1 MDIAARTLVALGLPV
16 LQRLPPEAA
25 HQLAL
30 RGLGLLRR
38 CWHAPP
44 THGLEVE
51 LFGRRFAHPIGLAA
65 GFDKNADHL
74 DALGALGFSHIE
86 VGTVTPRPQPGN
98 PRPRLFRLR
107 GARALINQ
115 MGFNNRGAEYVARQL
130 RRASWQ
136 GVRGVSIGKNADTPL
151 ERAADDYIACLRQL
165 YPLADYFAINV
176 SSPNTRGLRELQAAA
191 ALASI
196 VEPLQEERLR
206 LEARHGR
213 RVSLLVKISPDLDA
227 DQLRELCGALRRHA
241 RDGALEGV
249 IATNSSSDLPGFEA
263 ELHARQ
269 GGGVSGA
276 PLAAKSLEVLRRLR
290 HELGAEFPIIGV
302 GGLMSPEAVLERLAA
317 GANLVQL
324 YTGFVYRGPA
334 LLWDSL
340 QRLASRAEKS

>member
-1 MDIAARTLVALGLPV
+1 MPAGATARTMVAVALPV

-25 HQLAL
+25 HHLAL

-38 CWHAPP
+38 CWHVPP
-44 THGLEVE
+44 SAGLDVH
-51 LFGRRFAHPIGLAA
+51 LAGLRFAHPIGLAA
-65 GFDKNADHL
+65 GFDKNGDHL

-107 GARALINQ
+107 GARALINR
-115 MGFNNRGAEYVARQL
+115 MGFNNRGAEYVAQQL
-130 RRASWQ
+130 RRASRR

-176 SSPNTRGLRELQAAA
+176 SSPNTLGLRDLQAAA

-196 VEPLQEERLR
+196 VEPLQEERQR

-213 RVSLLVKISPDLDA
+213 RVPLLVKISPDLDA
-227 DQLRELCGALRRHA
+227 DQMNELCGALRRHA
-241 RDGALEGV
+241 LDGALEGV
-249 IATNSSSDLPGFEA
+249 IATNSSTDLPGFEA
-263 ELHARQ
+263 ELQARQ
-269 GGGVSGA
+269 GGGLSGA
-276 PLAAKSLEVLRRLR
+276 PLAAKSLEVLRQLR
-290 HELGAEFPIIGV
+290 HGLGPDFPIIGV
-302 GGLMSPEAVLERLAA
+302 GGLMSPESVLERLAA

-324 YTGFVYRGPA
+324 YTGFVYRGPE

-340 QRLASRAEKS
+340 QRLAPPR

>member
-1 MDIAARTLVALGLPV
+1 M

-25 HQLAL
+25 HHLAL

-38 CWHAPP
+38 CWRAPP
-44 THGLEVE
+44 ASGLDVD
-51 LFGRRFAHPIGLAA
+51 LFGHRFAHPIGLAA
-65 GFDKNADHL
+65 GFDKNGDHL

-107 GARALINQ
+107 GARALINR
-115 MGFNNRGAEYVARQL
+115 MGFNNRGAEYVAQQL
-130 RRASWQ
+130 RRASWR

-191 ALASI
+191 ALAGI
-196 VEPLQEERLR
+196 VEPLQEERQR
-206 LEARHGR
+206 LAGASRPARAPAGEDLAGSGR
-213 RVSLLVKISPDLDA
+213 G
-227 DQLRELCGALRRHA
+227 QLSELCGALRRHA
-241 RDGALEGV
+241 LDGALDGV
-249 IATNSSSDLPGFEA
+249 IATNSSTDLPGFEA
-263 ELHARQ
+263 ELQARE
-269 GGGVSGA
+269 GGGISGA
-276 PLAAKSLEVLRRLR
+276 PLAAKSLELLRRLR
-290 HELGAEFPIIGV
+290 GELGADFPIIGV

-340 QRLASRAEKS
+340 QRLTQPR